1 MLNDIELINKTLSGD
16 LFAYDELMKRYERLV
31 YRVCYGFGKNRE
43 DTLDITQN
51 VFLKVYLKLSTFKNK
66 SIFKSWLVK
75 VSYNEGINWTRKNQK
90 FKNDDAVEDENDY
103 PALSISTEDELV
115 EKEKNSNLINILNR
129 LNARH
134 RLAVV
139 LRYFEGMHIKEI
151 AATMKC
157 TEGLVK
163 NMLFRSL
170 KKMRDQLNFQ
180 NQQKLVG

>member
-1 MLNDIELINKTLSGD
+1 M
-16 LFAYDELMKRYERLV
+16 
-31 YRVCYGFGKNRE
+31 
-43 DTLDITQN
+43 
-51 VFLKVYLKLSTFKNK
+51 
-66 SIFKSWLVK
+66 
-75 VSYNEGINWTRKNQK
+75 
-90 FKNDDAVEDENDY
+90 
-103 PALSISTEDELV
+103 
-115 EKEKNSNLINILNR
+115 KEKNSNLINILNR